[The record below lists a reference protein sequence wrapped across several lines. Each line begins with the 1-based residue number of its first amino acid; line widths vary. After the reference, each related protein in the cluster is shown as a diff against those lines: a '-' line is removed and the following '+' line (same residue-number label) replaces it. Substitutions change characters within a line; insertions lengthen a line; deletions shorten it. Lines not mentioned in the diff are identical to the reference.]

1 MLPIRFFSNC
11 AIAAVLLASQSVLAD
26 EFTPPPNPSLEAIKG
41 AASSDIDA
49 HKLDEIR
56 NQAANVD
63 MDKIAAE
70 AKAAAANMQLSVNE
84 NEEAN
89 KAARRAAALFNSPE
103 FQNRLHQLQEKLPLK
118 DASDSSKNVGKKEK
132 DLGALAGE
140 EKIYLFLSSSMPE
153 EDVHSLLHTVAHAG
167 DQRIVPVMYG
177 FIGGIDNHRHQGEY
191 FGRVLREDS
200 ACTDTPQTQCERFKT
215 NLKINSSLFKQ
226 YNVSKTPT
234 VVYVNGVKSWSIQ
247 GNATLGYLFEKINQ
261 DAQNPALQQI
271 VKRLEENK

>member
-1 MLPIRFFSNC
+1 ML
-11 AIAAVLLASQSVLAD
+11 AGQSVLSD
-26 EFTPPPNPSLEAIKG
+26 EAVPPPPLEAIKG
-41 AASSDIDA
+41 AASSGIYA
-49 HKLDEIR
+49 HKLEEIR
-56 NQAANVD
+56 TQAANFD

-70 AKAAAANMQLSVNE
+70 AKAAAEGIQLPANK

-89 KAARRAAALFNSPE
+89 MAAQQAATLFNSPE

-118 DASDSSKNVGKKEK
+118 DASDSGKNVGKAEK
-132 DLGALAGE
+132 DLGSLAGE

-153 EDVHSLLHTVAHAG
+153 ENVQTFLHTIAHTG
-167 DQRIVPVMYG
+167 DQRIIPVMYG

-234 VVYVNGVKSWSIQ
+234 VVYDNGVKSWSIR
-247 GNATLGYLFEKINQ
+247 GDATLGYLLEKINQ

>member
-1 MLPIRFFSNC
+1 MGRPSAPSVLLMLPIRFFSNC
-11 AIAAVLLASQSVLAD
+11 AIAAVLLSSQSVLAD

-41 AASSDIDA
+41 ATYSDIDA

-89 KAARRAAALFNSPE
+89 KAAQQAAALFNSPE

-140 EKIYLFLSSSMPE
+140 EKIYLFLSSSMPRRTFTA
-153 EDVHSLLHTVAHAG
+153 SFIRLPMPATSGLFRSCTGLLAGSTITGIRASISVGCCGKTLHA
-167 DQRIVPVMYG
+167 RIR
-177 FIGGIDNHRHQGEY
+177 HR
-191 FGRVLREDS
+191 RNANVLK
-200 ACTDTPQTQCERFKT
+200 P
-215 NLKINSSLFKQ
+215 I
-226 YNVSKTPT
+226 
-234 VVYVNGVKSWSIQ
+234 
-247 GNATLGYLFEKINQ
+247 
-261 DAQNPALQQI
+261 
-271 VKRLEENK
+271 